1 MTARDRVWLRD
12 GSRSKPVFRTDGGAP
27 VAVETLRQQVR
38 HDTEIGG
45 TQMATEANEQEQTAV
60 DYLEHA
66 VEDLKQAGQEAGGEV
81 RSAIDSAMNRTRE
94 ALDDLRSGAEERAE
108 RLRSRAENRARELQ
122 DALGEASE
130 DARREL
136 GIRTV
141 RAQRNEDALDAMAE
155 EIKRHK
161 KELP

>member
-1 MTARDRVWLRD
+1 MA
-12 GSRSKPVFRTDGGAP
+12 SKTD
-27 VAVETLRQQVR
+27 
-38 HDTEIGG
+38 
-45 TQMATEANEQEQTAV
+45 EQEQTAV

-108 RLRSRAENRARELQ
+108 RLRSRAENRAREWQ
-122 DALGEASE
+122 DALEDASE
-130 DARREL
+130 DARHEL
-136 GIRTV
+136 GVRAV
-141 RAQRNEDALDAMAE
+141 RAQRSEDALDTMAE